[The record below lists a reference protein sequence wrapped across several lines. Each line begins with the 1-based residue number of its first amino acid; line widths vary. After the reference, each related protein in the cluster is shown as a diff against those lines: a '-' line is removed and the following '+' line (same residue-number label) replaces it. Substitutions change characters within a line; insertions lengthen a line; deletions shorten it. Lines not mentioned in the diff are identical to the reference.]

1 MTKKKLF
8 VWTCDYSENSGEGK
22 LARLFIK
29 NLNNKRKYIIKLN
42 QKKTLKYRYFSTLLG
57 IIYCW
62 RKYFNNEVV
71 CYLNYLPL
79 WNFLIFIFLP
89 PKTILGPITGG
100 ANFSRSNLNSFI
112 LRGIIFPL
120 FYKISELFIIL
131 RDTNIIFSTDLL
143 KKYLS
148 KKTIKKSNFNFVVN
162 NFFFQKKPKTNKKV
176 DFIIYYRKH
185 TNKLDFFPFEFIKR
199 LKEYK
204 FKICVVGE
212 KLNIPSI
219 KNYGYLTN
227 KKVNSLQS
235 KAKYTIA
242 SDENLYSFFIL
253 ECLSNHV
260 KIITKKKNKKRKIL
274 FKKKFIELDFN
285 SLNSIKK
292 LKKINIHESL

>member
-22 LARLFIK
+22 LARLFIEY
-29 NLNNKRKYIIKLN
+29 LNSKKKFIIKFN
-42 QKKTLKYRYFSTLLG
+42 QKKTLKQKYLSTFFG

-62 RKYFNNEVV
+62 KKYFKNETV

-89 PKTILGPITGG
+89 PRTILGPITGG
-100 ANFSRSNLNSFI
+100 ANYEKSNFNSFLI
-112 LRGIIFPL
+112 RGLIFPL
-120 FYKISELFIIL
+120 FYKISEVCLFF
-131 RDTNIIFSTDLL
+131 RNTKIIFSTDLL
-143 KKYLS
+143 RKYLFN
-148 KKTIKKSNFNFVVN
+148 KTIKKSNFNFVIK
-162 NFFFQKKPKTNKKV
+162 NFSFRKKPKIKKEI

-185 TNKLDFFPFEFIKR
+185 TNKSDFFPYEFIKK
-199 LKEYK
+199 LKENN
-204 FKICVVGE
+204 FKICIVGE
-212 KLNIPSI
+212 KLGIPLI

-227 KKVNSLQS
+227 NKINLLQS

-242 SDENLYSFFIL
+242 SGENPYSFFIL
-253 ECLSNHV
+253 ECLTNHV
-260 KIITKKKNKKRKIL
+260 KIITKKKFGKKIIL

-292 LKKINIHESL
+292 LK